1 MLKILELEIMLCK
14 ICKKEITEVNKP
26 YILSCGNTLCGHCK
40 DICTTSSATLNC
52 PFDNTHSHINESPP
66 VNFSFFDIVN
76 DLRNHLTSRLN
87 NDKKNK
93 LQQSM
98 IHQSLVLNLQSS
110 NRLRNSS
117 TLSNGVSYKG
127 KYVNGKKHGDG
138 EYTTKEFYFSGN
150 FQNDLPVG
158 PGKLMFLLKKRS
170 FEGNFL
176 GDFSKGKGTIVYEN
190 GDTYFGEWENFK
202 KKGKGRMELI
212 NGNIYEGNFEDDQFE
227 GKGAMYMKEDNKQIE
242 GNWRKGK
249 ENGTFLI
256 YSKKSRFPVKA
267 IFTEGK
273 LQTIVDL
280 EFVEGEDPNKQ
291 FIIDS
296 I

>member
-14 ICKKEITEVNKP
+14 ICKKEITERNKP
-26 YILSCGNTLCGHCK
+26 YILSCGNTLCSNCK
-40 DICTTSSATLNC
+40 DIFTTSSTTYNC

-66 VNFSFFDIVN
+66 VNFSYFDIIN
-76 DLRNHLTSRLN
+76 DLRAHLKKN
-87 NDKKNK
+87 EKKNK

-98 IHQSLVLNLQSS
+98 IHQSLVLNLQISS
-110 NRLRNSS
+110 RLRNSS
-117 TLSNGVSYKG
+117 TFSNGTSYKG
-127 KYVNGKKHGDG
+127 KYVNGKKHGSG
-138 EYTTKEFYFSGN
+138 EYTTKEYYFSGN

-158 PGKLMFLLKKRS
+158 PGKLMFFKKGT

-176 GDFSKGKGTIVYEN
+176 GDFSKGKGTIIYEN
-190 GDTYFGEWENFK
+190 GDTYFGEWVDFK
-202 KKGKGRMELI
+202 KKGKGKMQLS
-212 NGNIYEGNFEDDQFE
+212 NGNIYEGNFEDDLFE
-227 GKGAMYMKEDNKQIE
+227 GKGAMYMKEDSKQIE

-256 YSKKSRFPVKA
+256 FSKNSRYPVKA
-267 IFTEGK
+267 IFTDGK

-280 EFVEGEDPNKQ
+280 EFTEGEEPNKQ

-296 I
+296 